1 MIGLDRMLLRDI
13 LDSKMARV
21 GNTTN
26 NRELISNM
34 CNAVTEVIIKNNAQI
49 ERDLTIT
56 ETDDHCC

>member
-1 MIGLDRMLLRDI
+1 MLLRDI